1 MRQVKTWKFST
12 VNCEISRDRFETWQK
27 SLEVGNT
34 YSLKINFSWNS
45 IAQEANEIFRKIS
58 AQASKMSQIK
68 K

>member
-1 MRQVKTWKFST
+1 MKIFHRELRNFSRS
-12 VNCEISRDRFETWQK
+12 IRD
-27 SLEVGNT
+27 LEVGNT
-34 YSLKINFSWNS
+34 YNLKINFSWNS